1 MLMFDYFRV
10 RSYLALEVDSRLG
23 KNKVSFSLALFLK
36 RKKEKP
42 TETSLW
48 LLVVELHEPE

>member
-10 RSYLALEVDSRLG
+10 RSYLALEVDGRLG
-23 KNKVSFSLALFLK
+23 KTKFLFHWPFFL
-36 RKKEKP
+36 KKEKP

-48 LLVVELHEPE
+48 LLVVELYEPE

>member
-10 RSYLALEVDSRLG
+10 RYYLALEVEGRLG
-23 KNKVSFSLALFLK
+23 KTKFLFHWPFFK
-36 RKKEKP
+36 KP